1 MGVDERAV
9 VAANNNA
16 DLYEAVFKSH
26 GVGFERLPYAF
37 VGKDEPPPYYS
48 NLTVLSPDRT
58 DEVLSVLGGLARQF
72 NGGLCLKDSFCELE
86 LHDKGFDV
94 LFEASW
100 IWREPGN
107 ASGPGDWQRIDNPH
121 DLEIWEEAWKETGS
135 PAQRRIF
142 NEAILAMPDINF
154 FGLKN
159 NGRFDAG
166 CIGNKSA
173 DCLGIS
179 NVFSRT
185 SSSGVFADA
194 AAVVA
199 MIDESLPVTGYE
211 AGMDLENALRAGF
224 ETVGDLRILVAKAAV
239 F

>member
-1 MGVDERAV
+1 MAVDARAV

-48 NLTVLSPDRT
+48 NLTVQSPDRA
-58 DEVLSVLGGLARQF
+58 DDVLSLLGGLAARF
-72 NGGLCLKDSFCELE
+72 NGALGLKDSFCELE
-86 LHDKGFDV
+86 LHDKGFEV

-107 ASGPGDWQRIDNPH
+107 TPGQRDWQRIDNPH
-121 DLEIWEEAWKETGS
+121 DLEIWEEAWNETGS
-135 PAQRRIF
+135 PTERRMF
-142 NEAILAMPDINF
+142 NEAMLNMPDICF

-159 NGRFDAG
+159 DGRFEAG

-173 DCLGIS
+173 DCIGLS
-179 NVFSRT
+179 NVFSR
-185 SSSGVFADA
+185 SSSEGVFADA
-194 AAVVA
+194 AAIVA
-199 MIDESLPVTGYE
+199 TIDESLPIAGYE
-211 AGMDLENALRAGF
+211 SGMDLEHARRAGF
-224 ETVGDLRILVAKAAV
+224 ETVGDLRILVAKAAE